1 MRSSTLARAPVSARQ
16 LAVRDPSHSKN
27 WLSTVPETGLT
38 TTRSRNGTL
47 DVQIASADIES
58 AAAPVVQGS
67 RAGLL
72 SRQFVAFGVVGELG
86 LEATQRV
93 LDASGHDP
101 QVGLETG
108 QRRRQRAEVFVLRLA
123 ADLLADRHRSH
134 RADRTPH
141 CERLAIAARRARS
154 VAVVV
159 AVVVF
164 KTGLVDVRVLVRR
177 LAVAFRAAVLVLVLG
192 VLVLVT
198 GVGMAV
204 DDIVVAMFVLV
215 FG

>member
-27 WLSTVPETGLT
+27 WLSTVPEKGLT

-108 QRRRQRAEVFVLRLA
+108 QRRRQRAEVFIPRLA
-123 ADLLADRHRSH
+123 ADLLADRHSH
-134 RADRTPH
+134 RAHGTSQ

>member
-93 LDASGHDP
+93 LDASGHP

-123 ADLLADRHRSH
+123 ADLLADRHSH
-134 RADRTPH
+134 RAHGTSQ